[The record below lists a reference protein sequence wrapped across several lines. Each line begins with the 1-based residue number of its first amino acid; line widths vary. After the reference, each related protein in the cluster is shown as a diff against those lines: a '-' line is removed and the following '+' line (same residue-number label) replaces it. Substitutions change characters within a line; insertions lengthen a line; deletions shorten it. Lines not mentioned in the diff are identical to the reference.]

1 MKRALII
8 FLLSL
13 ASFVTPVSQTKTDRE
28 RDGLKGPVQTVRVR
42 KGTLLDENDRQ
53 TQGPVVLSHAV
64 TYDQSGNRIE
74 RTFYDHTGTFS
85 RRLVYTLD
93 PQTKKKSGLISYDS
107 QNSMVRKVV
116 DTYGST
122 GLRTNSNIH
131 DYAEDGTLFRR
142 TELTFDGFGLLVEV
156 ATYGI
161 DGSLIKRERAPFVEP
176 EGQFTTSLSESAA
189 ESADR
194 LVSFGGSGSKKLD
207 EPDSH
212 GNWTEGFMPLSSRTY
227 ESGKK
232 IKVAEVVY
240 REFTYYKDQE

>member
-1 MKRALII
+1 MKRALIV

-13 ASFVTPVSQTKTDRE
+13 TSFVTHFSQTKTDRE

-42 KGTLLDENDRQ
+42 KGTLLDENNRQ
-53 TQGPVVLSHAV
+53 TPGPVVLSHTV

-74 RTFYDHTGTFS
+74 RSFYDHTGAFS
-85 RRLVYTLD
+85 RRIVYTLD
-93 PQTKKKSGLISYDS
+93 SETKKKSGLITYDS

-131 DYAEDGTLFRR
+131 DHAEDGTLFRR
-142 TELTFDGFGLLVEV
+142 TELTFDGLGLLVEV

-176 EGQFTTSLSESAA
+176 KAQVTTTLKEPAA
-189 ESADR
+189 ESADL
-194 LVSFGGSGSKKLD
+194 LVSFGGSEPNKLGG
-207 EPDSH
+207 PDSH
-212 GNWTEGFMPLSSRTY
+212 GNWTEGFIPLNLRTY
-227 ESGKK
+227 ESGKQT
-232 IKVAEVVY
+232 KVAEVVY
-240 REFTYYKDQE
+240 REFTYYKNQE